1 MTILIPCGALTV
13 TEKIEFIVV
22 SMISRFV
29 AIAYLKQNRLRYNP
43 RFLNFGLLEVSMPI
57 YEYLCNS
64 CGAEKEHLQ
73 KISDA
78 PIAACPVCG
87 SNNYTKLI
95 SAAGFQL
102 KGSGW
107 YVTDFKNKTKPAETK
122 PAAKE
127 STEST
132 PSAPPA
138 AADAAAKK
146 ESSPATTATAVD

>member
-1 MTILIPCGALTV
+1 
-13 TEKIEFIVV
+13 
-22 SMISRFV
+22 
-29 AIAYLKQNRLRYNP
+29 
-43 RFLNFGLLEVSMPI
+43 MPI

-73 KISDA
+73 KINDA
-78 PIAACPVCG
+78 PIAVCPVCG

-107 YVTDFKNKTKPAETK
+107 YVTDFKNKTKSAETK

-127 STEST
+127 NTEST
-132 PSAPPA
+132 PSATPVA
-138 AADAAAKK
+138 TDTAAKK
-146 ESSPATTATAVD
+146 ESSPTTTAAAVD

>member
-1 MTILIPCGALTV
+1 
-13 TEKIEFIVV
+13 
-22 SMISRFV
+22 
-29 AIAYLKQNRLRYNP
+29 
-43 RFLNFGLLEVSMPI
+43 MPI

-87 SNNYTKLI
+87 SSDYIKLI

-107 YVTDFKNKTKPAETK
+107 YVTDFKNNKSKQADTKSTTK
-122 PAAKE
+122 ENA
-127 STEST
+127 EST
-132 PSAPPA
+132 PSVASNASDVP
-138 AADAAAKK
+138 AKK
-146 ESSPATTATAVD
+146 ESSSASVPAVD

>member
-1 MTILIPCGALTV
+1 
-13 TEKIEFIVV
+13 
-22 SMISRFV
+22 
-29 AIAYLKQNRLRYNP
+29 
-43 RFLNFGLLEVSMPI
+43 MPI

-87 SNNYTKLI
+87 SSNYTKLI

-107 YVTDFKNKTKPAETK
+107 YVTDFRNNKAKQTDTKPTATD
-122 PAAKE
+122 
-127 STEST
+127 STTDST
-132 PSAPPA
+132 SATPV
-138 AADAAAKK
+138 AADAVAVASK
-146 ESSPATTATAVD
+146 ESASTPAAD

>member
-1 MTILIPCGALTV
+1 
-13 TEKIEFIVV
+13 
-22 SMISRFV
+22 
-29 AIAYLKQNRLRYNP
+29 
-43 RFLNFGLLEVSMPI
+43 MPI

-78 PIAACPVCG
+78 PIAACPACG
-87 SNNYTKLI
+87 SSHYSKRI

-107 YVTDFKNKTKPAETK
+107 YVTDFKNKAKPVDAKSAT
-122 PAAKE
+122 KE

-132 PSAPPA
+132 PSAMPA
-138 AADAAAKK
+138 AAETTVKK
-146 ESSPATTATAVD
+146 ENNPATTATAD

>member
-1 MTILIPCGALTV
+1 
-13 TEKIEFIVV
+13 
-22 SMISRFV
+22 
-29 AIAYLKQNRLRYNP
+29 
-43 RFLNFGLLEVSMPI
+43 MPI

-87 SNNYTKLI
+87 SSSYTKLI

-107 YVTDFKNKTKPAETK
+107 YVTDFKNSKVKQTDTKSAT
-122 PAAKE
+122 KE
-127 STEST
+127 SVQST
-132 PSAPPA
+132 APA
-138 AADAAAKK
+138 AAALDTAATATKESGPVSTTAAA
-146 ESSPATTATAVD
+146 D

>member
-1 MTILIPCGALTV
+1 LQAGHAAGSCLNASGVKMTIPRLLSTGFTGAP
-13 TEKIEFIVV
+13 
-22 SMISRFV
+22 SMHIKYRW
-29 AIAYLKQNRLRYNP
+29 LRYNT
-43 RFLNFGLLEVSMPI
+43 RFLNIGLLEVSMPI

-78 PIAACPVCG
+78 PIAVCPVCG
-87 SNNYTKLI
+87 SSNYVKRI

-107 YVTDFKNKTKPAETK
+107 YVTDFKNNKAKQTDTK

-127 STEST
+127 STQ
-132 PSAPPA
+132 SAATA
-138 AADAAAKK
+138 APDTAAPK
-146 ESSPATTATAVD
+146 ESSSAPATAAD

>member
-1 MTILIPCGALTV
+1 
-13 TEKIEFIVV
+13 
-22 SMISRFV
+22 
-29 AIAYLKQNRLRYNP
+29 
-43 RFLNFGLLEVSMPI
+43 MPI

-87 SNNYTKLI
+87 SSNYTKLI

-107 YVTDFKNKTKPAETK
+107 YATDFKNNKAKQADAK

-127 STEST
+127 GAETAVPAT
-132 PSAPPA
+132 PA
-138 AADAAAKK
+138 AVDTTAKK
-146 ESSPATTATAVD
+146 ESSSAATE

>member
-1 MTILIPCGALTV
+1 
-13 TEKIEFIVV
+13 
-22 SMISRFV
+22 
-29 AIAYLKQNRLRYNP
+29 
-43 RFLNFGLLEVSMPI
+43 MPI

-87 SNNYTKLI
+87 SSNYVKRI

-107 YVTDFKNKTKPAETK
+107 YVTDFKNNKTQRTETK
-122 PAAKE
+122 TSTKENAQPAASAATESPATKE
-127 STEST
+127 SN
-132 PSAPPA
+132 SAPA
-138 AADAAAKK
+138 AA
-146 ESSPATTATAVD
+146 VD

>member
-1 MTILIPCGALTV
+1 MHI
-13 TEKIEFIVV
+13 KY
-22 SMISRFV
+22 RW
-29 AIAYLKQNRLRYNP
+29 LRYNTE
-43 RFLNFGLLEVSMPI
+43 FLIIGLLEASMPI

-87 SNNYTKLI
+87 SSNYTKLI

-107 YVTDFKNKTKPAETK
+107 YVTDFKNNKTKQTDTK
-122 PAAKE
+122 VAAKDSAQPTATPAA
-127 STEST
+127 TDV
-132 PSAPPA
+132 A
-138 AADAAAKK
+138 ANKD
-146 ESSPATTATAVD
+146 SSPAPTAAVD